1 MIFMFKKCPQKTPWI
16 KIQGACSDFAF
27 LIETKQN
34 QLALVLFL
42 AFEPLID
49 FFFRFFF
56 GATIAL
62 LNAAGQLVTLALNNS
77 PVVIGQIAPFFFGR
91 DFAIFSLS
99 VMVEQ
104 EAL

>member
-1 MIFMFKKCPQKTPWI
+1 MKNPLN
-16 KIQGACSDFAF
+16 KIQGACIDSAF

-49 FFFRFFF
+49 FFFHFFF
-56 GATIAL
+56 GATLAL
-62 LNAAGQLVTLALNNS
+62 LNAAGQLVTLAINNS